1 MASCSLVKDF
11 TYTVNTDPAEMHGDS
26 VRLTITVN
34 VPEKGIQKK
43 VRAEITPK
51 IGNTAFGTWT
61 VQGEKV
67 TGNGQTVLFKP
78 GGTATFEMAVPYSMD
93 MEATDVKITGKVFK
107 GLKEKMTLPEKKIA
121 DATIITPFLVKKEFK
136 MIYEDDAIIRSV
148 DKTKS
153 ATINFE
159 RGQSN
164 IKPNELKDIDLTD
177 LLVWIKASQLNNK
190 IKINSIEINGYASPD
205 GVEDRNSNLSNE
217 RTKSVRTSV
226 ISLMKK
232 TKIANYTDTSNYT
245 LQGKGEDFDG
255 FIEKLSLTTS
265 ISESDKNLF
274 IRILDMTKDP
284 VKRETEMKYL
294 GQAYTALEK
303 DVFPKIRRADIV
315 VNYTE
320 NGLTDEEIMQASI
333 NNPSILGV
341 EELLY
346 AAKNLTQDLNEK
358 ARIYQLA
365 TSNFGSDF
373 RTHNNLG
380 ALSFSQNKMAD
391 AKKSLE
397 KSNSIKENIAAKNN
411 LAGVVLIQDNRTQ
424 AIKLMAQTKSV
435 DAKNTSIVAYNNA
448 ILNIMS
454 GNYSKAEN
462 NLKDDSFNKALALTL
477 QGKLPQATKVLS
489 AIATTSESLYLK
501 AIISARSG
509 ESVDAVVTNLKQA
522 FAKDSNLKTKASKD
536 REFIKFMNDASFTT
550 AVNENSKKELSKSQ
564 SSGIFFSKNF
574 ILPKRKIF
582 N

>member
-1 MASCSLVKDF
+1 MNRFLTLLIFGNLLISLNSCDLVKDF
-11 TYTVNTDPAEMHGDS
+11 TYTVNPDPLEMHGDS
-26 VRLTITVN
+26 LRFNVIVN
-34 VPEKGIQKK
+34 IPEKGIQKK
-43 VRAEITPK
+43 IRAEISPK
-51 IGNTAFGTWT
+51 IGNTSIGTWI

-67 TGNGQTVLFKP
+67 TGNGKTVYFKP
-78 GGTATFEMAVPYSMD
+78 GGTVNFNMAIPYSSN
-93 MEATDVKITGKVFK
+93 MEAADLRITGRVFK
-107 GLKEKMTLPEKKIA
+107 GLKEKLTLPEKKIA
-121 DATIITPFLVKKEFK
+121 DATIITPYLVKKEFK

-153 ATINFE
+153 AVINFD
-159 RGQSN
+159 RGQS
-164 IKPNELKDIDLTD
+164 IVKANELKDIDLND
-177 LLVWIKASQLNNK
+177 LLVWITTSQLNPK
-190 IKINSIEINGYASPD
+190 IKINSIDIVGYASPD
-205 GVEDRNSNLSNE
+205 GVEDKNSNLSNE
-217 RTKSVRTSV
+217 RTKSARASL

-232 TKIANYTDTSNYT
+232 VKIVGYSDTTNYTM
-245 LQGKGEDFDG
+245 QGKGEDFDG
-255 FIEKLSLTTS
+255 FKEQLSLTTS
-265 ISESDKNLF
+265 ISEADKNLF
-274 IRILDMTKDP
+274 IRILEMTKDP
-284 VKRETEMKYL
+284 VQRETEMINL
-294 GQAYTALEK
+294 GKSYIELEK
-303 DVFPKIRRADIV
+303 DVFPKIRRANII

-320 NGLTDEEIMQASI
+320 NGLTDDEILQATI

-341 EELLY
+341 EELLF

-365 TSNFGSDF
+365 ASNFDSDY

-380 ALSFSQNKMAD
+380 ALNFSQNKIAD

-397 KSNSIKENIAAKNN
+397 KSNSLKENIAAKNN

-435 DAKNTSIVAYNNA
+435 DAKNSSIVAYNNA

-501 AIISARSG
+501 AIISARNG

-536 REFIKFMNDASFTT
+536 REFLKFMNDSIFTA
-550 AVNENSKKELSKSQ
+550 AVN
-564 SSGIFFSKNF
+564 
-574 ILPKRKIF
+574 
-582 N
+582 

>member
-1 MASCSLVKDF
+1 MKLISILTTGFITIFMASCSLVKDF
-11 TYTVNTDPAEMHGDS
+11 TYTVNPNPAEMHGDS
-26 VRLTITVN
+26 VRLSISVM

-43 VRAEITPK
+43 VKAEISPK
-51 IGNTAFGTWT
+51 IGNTTFGTWT
-61 VQGEKV
+61 IQGEKV
-67 TGNGQTVLFKP
+67 TGNGRTVLFKP
-78 GGTATFEMAVPYSMD
+78 GGTTTFEMVVPYSDD
-93 MEATDVKITGKVFK
+93 MAVADITISGKVFK
-107 GLKEKMTLPEKKIA
+107 GLKEKKSLPVIKIA
-121 DATIITPFLVKKEFK
+121 DGTIITPFMVKKEFK

-153 ATINFE
+153 AVINFD
-159 RGQSN
+159 RGQS
-164 IKPNELKDIDLTD
+164 IVKANELKDVDLND
-177 LLVWIKASQLNNK
+177 LLVWITTSQLNPK
-190 IKINSIEINGYASPD
+190 IKINSIDIVGYASPD
-205 GVEDRNSNLSNE
+205 GVEDKNSNLSNE
-217 RTKSVRTSV
+217 RTKSARASL

-232 TKIANYTDTSNYT
+232 AKIVGYSDTTNYTM
-245 LQGKGEDFDG
+245 QGKGEDFDG
-255 FIEKLSLTTS
+255 FKEQLSLTTS
-265 ISESDKNLF
+265 ISEADKNLF
-274 IRILDMTKDP
+274 IRILEMTKDP
-284 VKRETEMKYL
+284 VQRETEMINL
-294 GQAYTALEK
+294 GKSYIELEK
-303 DVFPKIRRADIV
+303 DVFPKIRRANII

-320 NGLTDEEIMQASI
+320 NGLTDDEILQATI

-341 EELLY
+341 EELLF

-365 TSNFGSDF
+365 ASNFDSDY

-380 ALSFSQNKMAD
+380 ALNFSQNKIAD

-397 KSNSIKENIAAKNN
+397 KSNSLKENIAAKNN

-435 DAKNTSIVAYNNA
+435 DAKNSSIVAYNNA

-501 AIISARSG
+501 AIISARNG

-536 REFIKFMNDASFTT
+536 REFLKFMNDAIFT
-550 AVNENSKKELSKSQ
+550 AALN
-564 SSGIFFSKNF
+564 
-574 ILPKRKIF
+574 
-582 N
+582 

>member
-1 MASCSLVKDF
+1 MNRFLTLLISVSLLISLNSCDLVKDF
-11 TYTVNTDPAEMHGDS
+11 TYTVNPDPLEMHGDS
-26 VRLTITVN
+26 LRFNVIVN
-34 VPEKGIQKK
+34 IPEKGIQKK
-43 VRAEITPK
+43 IRAEISPK
-51 IGNTAFGTWT
+51 IGNTSIGTWI

-67 TGNGQTVLFKP
+67 TGNGKTVLFKP
-78 GGTATFEMAVPYSMD
+78 GGTVNFEMAVPYSTD
-93 MEATDVKITGKVFK
+93 MEAADFKITGKVFK
-107 GLKEKMTLPEKKIA
+107 GLKEKLTLPEKKIA
-121 DATIITPFLVKKEFK
+121 DATIITPYLVKKEFK
-136 MIYEDDAIIRSV
+136 MIYEEDAIIRSV

-153 ATINFE
+153 AVINFD
-159 RGQSN
+159 RGQS
-164 IKPNELKDIDLTD
+164 IVKANELKDVDLND
-177 LLVWIKASQLNNK
+177 LLVWITTSQLNPK
-190 IKINSIEINGYASPD
+190 IKINSIDIVGYASPD
-205 GVEDRNSNLSNE
+205 GVEDKNSNLSNE
-217 RTKSVRTSV
+217 RTKTARASL

-232 TKIANYTDTSNYT
+232 AKIAGYSDTTNYTM
-245 LQGKGEDFDG
+245 QGKGEDFDG
-255 FIEKLSLTTS
+255 FKEQLSLTTS
-265 ISESDKNLF
+265 ISEADKNLF
-274 IRILDMTKDP
+274 IRILEMTKDP
-284 VKRETEMKYL
+284 VQRETEMINL
-294 GQAYTALEK
+294 GKSYIELEK
-303 DVFPKIRRADIV
+303 DVFPKIRRANII

-320 NGLTDEEIMQASI
+320 NGLTDDEIMQASI
-333 NNPSILGV
+333 NNPSVLGV

-365 TSNFGSDF
+365 ASNFDSDY

-380 ALSFSQNKMAD
+380 ALNFSQNKIAD

-397 KSNSIKENIAAKNN
+397 KSNSLKENIAAKNN

-435 DAKNTSIVAYNNA
+435 DAKNSSIVAYNNA

-501 AIISARSG
+501 AIISARNG

-536 REFIKFMNDASFTT
+536 REFLKFMNDAIFTA
-550 AVNENSKKELSKSQ
+550 AVN
-564 SSGIFFSKNF
+564 
-574 ILPKRKIF
+574 
-582 N
+582 

>member
-1 MASCSLVKDF
+1 MNRFLTLLIFGSLLISLNSCDLVKDF
-11 TYTVNTDPAEMHGDS
+11 TYTVNPDPLEMHGDS
-26 VRLTITVN
+26 LRFNVIVN
-34 VPEKGIQKK
+34 IPEKGIQKK
-43 VRAEITPK
+43 IRAEISPK
-51 IGNTAFGTWT
+51 IGNTSIGTWI

-67 TGNGQTVLFKP
+67 TGNGKTVYFKP
-78 GGTATFEMAVPYSMD
+78 GGTVNFNMAIPYSSN
-93 MEATDVKITGKVFK
+93 MEAADLRITGRVFK
-107 GLKEKMTLPEKKIA
+107 GLKEKLTLPEKKIA
-121 DATIITPFLVKKEFK
+121 DATIITPYLVKKEFK

-153 ATINFE
+153 AVINFD
-159 RGQSN
+159 RGQS
-164 IKPNELKDIDLTD
+164 IVKANELKDIDLND
-177 LLVWIKASQLNNK
+177 LLVWITTSQLNPK
-190 IKINSIEINGYASPD
+190 IKINSIDIVGYASPD
-205 GVEDRNSNLSNE
+205 GVEDKNSNLSNE
-217 RTKSVRTSV
+217 RTKSARASL

-232 TKIANYTDTSNYT
+232 AKIAIYTDTSYYM

-255 FIEKLSLTTS
+255 FKEQLSLTSS
-265 ISESDKNLF
+265 ISEADKNLF
-274 IRILDMTKDP
+274 IRILEMTKDP
-284 VKRETEMKYL
+284 VQRETEMINL
-294 GQAYTALEK
+294 GKSYTELEK
-303 DVFPKIRRADIV
+303 DVFPKIRRANII

-320 NGLTDEEIMQASI
+320 NGLTDDEIMQASI
-333 NNPSILGV
+333 NNPSVLGV
-341 EELLY
+341 EELLF

-365 TSNFGSDF
+365 ASNFDSDY

-380 ALSFSQNKMAD
+380 ALNFSQNKIAD

-397 KSNSIKENIAAKNN
+397 KSNSLKENIAAKNN

-435 DAKNTSIVAYNNA
+435 DTKNSSIVAYNNA

-489 AIATTSESLYLK
+489 AVAITSESLYLK

-536 REFIKFMNDASFTT
+536 REFLKFMNDAIFT
-550 AVNENSKKELSKSQ
+550 AALN
-564 SSGIFFSKNF
+564 
-574 ILPKRKIF
+574 
-582 N
+582 

>member
-1 MASCSLVKDF
+1 MNRFLTLLISVSLLISLNSCDLVKDF
-11 TYTVNTDPAEMHGDS
+11 TYTVNPDPLEMHGDS
-26 VRLTITVN
+26 LRFNVIVN
-34 VPEKGIQKK
+34 IPEKGIQKK
-43 VRAEITPK
+43 IRAEISPK
-51 IGNTAFGTWT
+51 IGNTSIGTWI

-67 TGNGQTVLFKP
+67 TGNGKTVLFKP
-78 GGTATFEMAVPYSMD
+78 GGTVNFEMAIPYSND
-93 MEATDVKITGKVFK
+93 MEAADFKITGKVFK

-121 DATIITPFLVKKEFK
+121 DATIITPYLVKKEFK

-153 ATINFE
+153 AVINFD
-159 RGQSN
+159 RGQS
-164 IKPNELKDIDLTD
+164 IVKAGELKDVDLND
-177 LLVWIKASQLNNK
+177 LLVWISTSQLNPK
-190 IKINSIEINGYASPD
+190 IKINSINIVGYASPD
-205 GVEDRNSNLSNE
+205 GVEDKNSNLSNE
-217 RTKSVRTSV
+217 RTKSARASL

-232 TKIANYTDTSNYT
+232 AKIAGYSDTTNYTM
-245 LQGKGEDFDG
+245 QGKGEDFDG
-255 FIEKLSLTTS
+255 FKEQLSLTTS
-265 ISESDKNLF
+265 ISEADKNLF
-274 IRILDMTKDP
+274 IRILEMTKDP
-284 VKRETEMKYL
+284 VQRETEMINL
-294 GQAYTALEK
+294 GKSYTELEK
-303 DVFPKIRRADIV
+303 DVFPKIRRANII

-320 NGLTDEEIMQASI
+320 NGLTDDEIMQASI
-333 NNPSILGV
+333 NNPSVLGV
-341 EELLY
+341 EELLF

-365 TSNFGSDF
+365 ASNFDSDY

-380 ALSFSQNKMAD
+380 ALNFSQNKIAD

-397 KSNSIKENIAAKNN
+397 KSNSLKENIAAKNN

-435 DAKNTSIVAYNNA
+435 DAKNSSIVAYNNA

-501 AIISARSG
+501 AIISARNG

-536 REFIKFMNDASFTT
+536 REFLKFMNDAIFTA
-550 AVNENSKKELSKSQ
+550 AVN
-564 SSGIFFSKNF
+564 
-574 ILPKRKIF
+574 
-582 N
+582 

>member
-1 MASCSLVKDF
+1 MNRFLTLLIFGSLLISLNSCDLVKDF
-11 TYTVNTDPAEMHGDS
+11 TYTVNPDPLEMHGDS
-26 VRLTITVN
+26 LRFNVIVN
-34 VPEKGIQKK
+34 IPEKGIQKK
-43 VRAEITPK
+43 IRAEISPK
-51 IGNTAFGTWT
+51 IGNTSIGTWI

-67 TGNGQTVLFKP
+67 TGNGKTVYFKP
-78 GGTATFEMAVPYSMD
+78 GGTVNFNMAIPYSSN
-93 MEATDVKITGKVFK
+93 MEAADLRITGRVFK
-107 GLKEKMTLPEKKIA
+107 GLKEKLTLPEKKIA
-121 DATIITPFLVKKEFK
+121 DATIITPYLVKKEFK

-153 ATINFE
+153 AVINFD
-159 RGQSN
+159 RGQS
-164 IKPNELKDIDLTD
+164 IVKANELKDVDLND
-177 LLVWIKASQLNNK
+177 LLVWITTSQLNPK
-190 IKINSIEINGYASPD
+190 IKINSIDIVGYASPD
-205 GVEDRNSNLSNE
+205 GVEDKNSNLSNE
-217 RTKSVRTSV
+217 RTKTARASV

-232 TKIANYTDTSNYT
+232 AKIAGYSDTTNYTM
-245 LQGKGEDFDG
+245 QGKGEDFDG
-255 FIEKLSLTTS
+255 FKEQLSLTTS
-265 ISESDKNLF
+265 ISEADKNLF
-274 IRILDMTKDP
+274 IRILEMTKDP
-284 VKRETEMKYL
+284 VQRETEMINL
-294 GQAYTALEK
+294 GKSYIELEK
-303 DVFPKIRRADIV
+303 DVFPKIRRANII

-320 NGLTDEEIMQASI
+320 NGLTDDEILKATI

-341 EELLY
+341 EELLF

-365 TSNFGSDF
+365 ASNFDSDY

-380 ALSFSQNKMAD
+380 ALSFSQNKIAD

-397 KSNSIKENIAAKNN
+397 KSNSLNENIAAKNN

-435 DAKNTSIVAYNNA
+435 DAKNSSIVAYNNA

-501 AIISARSG
+501 AIISARNG

-536 REFIKFMNDASFTT
+536 REFLKFMNDTT
-550 AVNENSKKELSKSQ
+550 FSSAVN
-564 SSGIFFSKNF
+564 
-574 ILPKRKIF
+574 
-582 N
+582 

>member
-1 MASCSLVKDF
+1 MNRFLTLLISVSLLISLNSCDLVKDF
-11 TYTVNTDPAEMHGDS
+11 TYTVNPDPLEMHGDS
-26 VRLTITVN
+26 LRFNVIVN
-34 VPEKGIQKK
+34 IPEKGIQKK
-43 VRAEITPK
+43 IRAEISPK
-51 IGNTAFGTWT
+51 IGNTSIGTWI

-67 TGNGQTVLFKP
+67 TGNGKTVLFKP
-78 GGTATFEMAVPYSMD
+78 GGTVNFEMSIPYSND
-93 MEATDVKITGKVFK
+93 MEAADFKITGKVFK

-121 DATIITPFLVKKEFK
+121 DATIITPYLVKKEFK
-136 MIYEDDAIIRSV
+136 MIYEEDAIIRSV

-153 ATINFE
+153 AVINFD
-159 RGQSN
+159 RGQS
-164 IKPNELKDIDLTD
+164 IVKASELKDLDLND
-177 LLVWIKASQLNNK
+177 LLVWISTSQLNPK
-190 IKINSIEINGYASPD
+190 IKINSIDLVGYASPD
-205 GVEDRNSNLSNE
+205 GVEDKNSNLSNE
-217 RTKSVRTSV
+217 RTKSARASL

-232 TKIANYTDTSNYT
+232 AKIAIYTDTSYYT

-255 FIEKLSLTTS
+255 FKEQLSLTSS
-265 ISESDKNLF
+265 ISEADKNLF
-274 IRILDMTKDP
+274 IRILEMTKDP
-284 VKRETEMKYL
+284 VQRETEMINL
-294 GQAYTALEK
+294 GKSYTELEK
-303 DVFPKIRRADIV
+303 DVFPKIRRANII

-320 NGLTDEEIMQASI
+320 NGLTDDEIMQASI
-333 NNPSILGV
+333 NNPSVLGV
-341 EELLY
+341 EELLF

-365 TSNFGSDF
+365 ASNFDSDY

-380 ALSFSQNKMAD
+380 ALNFSQNKIAD

-397 KSNSIKENIAAKNN
+397 KSNSLKENIAAKNN

-435 DAKNTSIVAYNNA
+435 DTKNSSIVAYNNA

-489 AIATTSESLYLK
+489 AVAITSESLYLK

-536 REFIKFMNDASFTT
+536 REFLKFMNDAIFT
-550 AVNENSKKELSKSQ
+550 AALN
-564 SSGIFFSKNF
+564 
-574 ILPKRKIF
+574 
-582 N
+582 

>member
-1 MASCSLVKDF
+1 MNRFSTLLIFGSLLISLNSCDLVKDF
-11 TYTVNTDPAEMHGDS
+11 TYTVNPDPLEMHGDS
-26 VRLTITVN
+26 LRFNVIVN
-34 VPEKGIQKK
+34 IPEKGIQKK
-43 VRAEITPK
+43 IRAEISPK
-51 IGNTAFGTWT
+51 IGNTSIGTWI

-67 TGNGQTVLFKP
+67 TGNGKTVYFKP
-78 GGTATFEMAVPYSMD
+78 GGTVNFNMAIPYSND
-93 MEATDVKITGKVFK
+93 MEDADFKITGKVFK

-121 DATIITPFLVKKEFK
+121 DATIITPYLVKKEFK

-153 ATINFE
+153 AVINFD
-159 RGQSN
+159 RGQS
-164 IKPNELKDIDLTD
+164 IVKANELKDVDLND
-177 LLVWIKASQLNNK
+177 LLVWISTSQLNPK
-190 IKINSIEINGYASPD
+190 IKINSIDLVGYASPD
-205 GVEDRNSNLSNE
+205 GVEDKNSNLSNE
-217 RTKSVRTSV
+217 RTKSARASL

-232 TKIANYTDTSNYT
+232 AKIVGYSDTTNYTM
-245 LQGKGEDFDG
+245 QGKGEDFDG
-255 FIEKLSLTTS
+255 FKEQLSLTTS
-265 ISESDKNLF
+265 ISEADKNLF
-274 IRILDMTKDP
+274 IRILEMTKDP
-284 VKRETEMKYL
+284 VQRETEMINL
-294 GQAYTALEK
+294 GKSYTELEK
-303 DVFPKIRRADIV
+303 DVFPKIRRANII

-320 NGLTDEEIMQASI
+320 NGLTDDEIMQASI
-333 NNPSILGV
+333 NNPSVLGV
-341 EELLY
+341 EELLF

-365 TSNFGSDF
+365 ASNFDSDY

-380 ALSFSQNKMAD
+380 ALNFSQNKIAD

-397 KSNSIKENIAAKNN
+397 KSNSLKENIAAKNN

-435 DAKNTSIVAYNNA
+435 DAKNSSIVAYNNA

-489 AIATTSESLYLK
+489 AIATTPESFYLK
-501 AIISARSG
+501 AIVAARSG

-536 REFIKFMNDASFTT
+536 REFIKFMNDPTFTA
-550 AVNENSKKELSKSQ
+550 AVN
-564 SSGIFFSKNF
+564 
-574 ILPKRKIF
+574 
-582 N
+582 

>member
-1 MASCSLVKDF
+1 MNRFLTLLIFGSLLISLNSCDLVKDF
-11 TYTVNTDPAEMHGDS
+11 TYTVNPDPLEMHGDS
-26 VRLTITVN
+26 LRFNVIVN
-34 VPEKGIQKK
+34 IPEKGIQKK
-43 VRAEITPK
+43 IRAEISPK
-51 IGNTAFGTWT
+51 IGNTSIGTWI

-67 TGNGQTVLFKP
+67 TGNGKTVYFKP
-78 GGTATFEMAVPYSMD
+78 GGTVNFNMAIPYSSN
-93 MEATDVKITGKVFK
+93 MEAADLRITGRVFK
-107 GLKEKMTLPEKKIA
+107 GLKEKLTLPEKKIA
-121 DATIITPFLVKKEFK
+121 DATIITPYLVKKEFK

-153 ATINFE
+153 AVINFD
-159 RGQSN
+159 RGQS
-164 IKPNELKDIDLTD
+164 IVKANELKDIDLND
-177 LLVWIKASQLNNK
+177 LLVWITTSQLNPK
-190 IKINSIEINGYASPD
+190 IKINSIDIVGYASPD
-205 GVEDRNSNLSNE
+205 GVEDKNSNLSNE
-217 RTKSVRTSV
+217 RTKSARASL

-232 TKIANYTDTSNYT
+232 VKIVGYSDTTNYTM
-245 LQGKGEDFDG
+245 QGKGEDFDG
-255 FIEKLSLTTS
+255 FKEQLSLTTS
-265 ISESDKNLF
+265 ISEADKNLF
-274 IRILDMTKDP
+274 IRILEMTKDP
-284 VKRETEMKYL
+284 VQRETEMINL
-294 GQAYTALEK
+294 GKSYIELEK
-303 DVFPKIRRADIV
+303 DVFPKIRRANII

-320 NGLTDEEIMQASI
+320 NGLTDDEILQATI

-341 EELLY
+341 EELLF

-365 TSNFGSDF
+365 ASNFDSDY

-380 ALSFSQNKMAD
+380 ALNFSQNKIAD

-397 KSNSIKENIAAKNN
+397 KSNSLKENIAAKNN

-501 AIISARSG
+501 AIISARNG

-536 REFIKFMNDASFTT
+536 REFLKFMNDTT
-550 AVNENSKKELSKSQ
+550 FSSAVN
-564 SSGIFFSKNF
+564 
-574 ILPKRKIF
+574 
-582 N
+582 

>member
-1 MASCSLVKDF
+1 MNRFLTLLIFGSLLISLNSCDLVKDF
-11 TYTVNTDPAEMHGDS
+11 TYTVNPDPLEMHGDS
-26 VRLTITVN
+26 LRFNVIVN
-34 VPEKGIQKK
+34 IPEKGIQKK
-43 VRAEITPK
+43 IRAEISPK
-51 IGNTAFGTWT
+51 IGNTSIGTWI

-67 TGNGQTVLFKP
+67 TGNGKTVLFKP
-78 GGTATFEMAVPYSMD
+78 GGTVNFEMAIPYSND
-93 MEATDVKITGKVFK
+93 MEAADFKITGKVFK

-121 DATIITPFLVKKEFK
+121 DATIITPYLVKKEFK

-153 ATINFE
+153 AVINFD
-159 RGQSN
+159 RGQS
-164 IKPNELKDIDLTD
+164 IVKASELKDVDLND
-177 LLVWIKASQLNNK
+177 LLVWISTSQLNPK
-190 IKINSIEINGYASPD
+190 IKINSINIVGYASPD
-205 GVEDRNSNLSNE
+205 GVEDKNSNLSNE
-217 RTKSVRTSV
+217 RTKSARASL
-226 ISLMKK
+226 ISLIKK
-232 TKIANYTDTSNYT
+232 AKIAVYTDTSYFM

-255 FIEKLSLTTS
+255 FKEQLSLTSS
-265 ISESDKNLF
+265 ISEADKNLF
-274 IRILDMTKDP
+274 IRILEMTKDP
-284 VKRETEMKYL
+284 VQRETEMINL
-294 GQAYTALEK
+294 GKSYTELEK
-303 DVFPKIRRADIV
+303 DVFPKIRRANII

-320 NGLTDEEIMQASI
+320 NGLTDDEIMQASI

-341 EELLY
+341 EELLF

-365 TSNFGSDF
+365 ASNFDSDY

-380 ALSFSQNKMAD
+380 ALNFSQNKIAD

-397 KSNSIKENIAAKNN
+397 KSNSLKENIAAKNN

-424 AIKLMAQTKSV
+424 AIKLMTQTKSV
-435 DAKNTSIVAYNNA
+435 DAKNSSIVAYNNA

-489 AIATTSESLYLK
+489 AVATTSESLYLK

-536 REFIKFMNDASFTT
+536 REFLKFMNDAIFTA
-550 AVNENSKKELSKSQ
+550 AVN
-564 SSGIFFSKNF
+564 
-574 ILPKRKIF
+574 
-582 N
+582 

>member
-1 MASCSLVKDF
+1 MNRFLTLLISVSLLISLNSCDLVKDF
-11 TYTVNTDPAEMHGDS
+11 TYTVNPDPLEMHGDS
-26 VRLTITVN
+26 LRFNVIVN
-34 VPEKGIQKK
+34 IPEKGIQKK
-43 VRAEITPK
+43 IRAEISPK
-51 IGNTAFGTWT
+51 IGNTSIGTWI

-67 TGNGQTVLFKP
+67 TGNGKTVYFKP
-78 GGTATFEMAVPYSMD
+78 GGTVNFNMAIPYSSN
-93 MEATDVKITGKVFK
+93 MEAADLRITGRVFK
-107 GLKEKMTLPEKKIA
+107 GLKEKLTLPEKKIA
-121 DATIITPFLVKKEFK
+121 DATIITPYLVKKEFK

-153 ATINFE
+153 AVINFD
-159 RGQSN
+159 RGQS
-164 IKPNELKDIDLTD
+164 IVKASELKDLDLND
-177 LLVWIKASQLNNK
+177 LLVWISTSQLNPK
-190 IKINSIEINGYASPD
+190 IKINSIDLVGYASPD
-205 GVEDRNSNLSNE
+205 GVEDKNSNLSNE
-217 RTKSVRTSV
+217 RTKSARASL

-232 TKIANYTDTSNYT
+232 AKIAIYTDTSYYT

-255 FIEKLSLTTS
+255 FKEQLSLTSS
-265 ISESDKNLF
+265 ISEADKNLF
-274 IRILDMTKDP
+274 IRILEMTKDP
-284 VKRETEMKYL
+284 VQRETEMINL
-294 GQAYTALEK
+294 GKSYTELEK
-303 DVFPKIRRADIV
+303 DVFPKIRRANII

-320 NGLTDEEIMQASI
+320 NGLTDDEIMQASI
-333 NNPSILGV
+333 NNPSVLGV
-341 EELLY
+341 EELLF

-365 TSNFGSDF
+365 ASNFDSDY

-380 ALSFSQNKMAD
+380 ALNFSQNKIAD

-397 KSNSIKENIAAKNN
+397 KSNSLKENIAAKNN

-435 DAKNTSIVAYNNA
+435 DTKNSSIVAYNNA

-489 AIATTSESLYLK
+489 AVAITSESLYLK

-536 REFIKFMNDASFTT
+536 REFLKFMNDAIFT
-550 AVNENSKKELSKSQ
+550 AALN
-564 SSGIFFSKNF
+564 
-574 ILPKRKIF
+574 
-582 N
+582 

>member
-1 MASCSLVKDF
+1 MKLISILTTGFITIFMASCSLVKDF
-11 TYTVNTDPAEMHGDS
+11 TYTVNPNPAEMHGDS
-26 VRLTITVN
+26 VRLSISVM

-43 VRAEITPK
+43 VKAEISPK
-51 IGNTAFGTWT
+51 IGNTTFGTWT
-61 VQGEKV
+61 IQGEKV
-67 TGNGQTVLFKP
+67 TGNGRTVLFKP
-78 GGTATFEMAVPYSMD
+78 GGTTTFEMVVPYSDD
-93 MEATDVKITGKVFK
+93 MAVADITISGKVFK
-107 GLKEKMTLPEKKIA
+107 GLKEKKSLPVIKIA
-121 DATIITPFLVKKEFK
+121 DGTIITPFMVKKEFK

-153 ATINFE
+153 AVINFD
-159 RGQSN
+159 RGQS
-164 IKPNELKDIDLTD
+164 IVKANELKDVDLND
-177 LLVWIKASQLNNK
+177 LLVWITTSQLNPK
-190 IKINSIEINGYASPD
+190 IKINSIDIVGYASPD
-205 GVEDRNSNLSNE
+205 GVEDKNSNLSNE
-217 RTKSVRTSV
+217 RTKSARASL

-232 TKIANYTDTSNYT
+232 AKIVGYSDTTNYTM
-245 LQGKGEDFDG
+245 QGKGEDFDG
-255 FIEKLSLTTS
+255 FKEQLSLTTS
-265 ISESDKNLF
+265 ISEADKNLF
-274 IRILDMTKDP
+274 IRILEMTKDP
-284 VKRETEMKYL
+284 VQRETEMINL
-294 GQAYTALEK
+294 GKSYIELEK
-303 DVFPKIRRADIV
+303 DVFPKIRRANII

-320 NGLTDEEIMQASI
+320 NGLTDDEILQATI

-346 AAKNLTQDLNEK
+346 AAKNLTQELNEK

-365 TSNFGSDF
+365 ASNFDSDY

-380 ALSFSQNKMAD
+380 ALNFSQNKIAD

-397 KSNSIKENIAAKNN
+397 KSNSLKENIAAKNN

-435 DAKNTSIVAYNNA
+435 DAKNSSIVAYNNA

-501 AIISARSG
+501 AIISARNG

-536 REFIKFMNDASFTT
+536 REFLKFMNDAIFTA
-550 AVNENSKKELSKSQ
+550 AVN
-564 SSGIFFSKNF
+564 
-574 ILPKRKIF
+574 
-582 N
+582 